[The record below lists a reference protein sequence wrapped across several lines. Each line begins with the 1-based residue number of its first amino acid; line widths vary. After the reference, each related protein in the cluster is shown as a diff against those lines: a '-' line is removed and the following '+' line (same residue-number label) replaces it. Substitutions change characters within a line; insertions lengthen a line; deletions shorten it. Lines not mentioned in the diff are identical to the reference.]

1 MKQSSKN
8 FTNPIGLL
16 SITLLVL
23 CICVYKID
31 FAIRNFALKK
41 THLQITYNQFKTRKK
56 LNSLSNSHFGCSFFA
71 FTTIS
76 YKVHPKIYSSSSSSS
91 SSASASQVSHW
102 LTWNRAL
109 PLPGYMSV
117 TSSL

>member
-56 LNSLSNSHFGCSFFA
+56 TKLFIQL
-71 FTTIS
+71 
-76 YKVHPKIYSSSSSSS
+76 
-91 SSASASQVSHW
+91 
-102 LTWNRAL
+102 AL
-109 PLPGYMSV
+109 RLFVLRFHYNFIQSTPQNLFLILFVFVLRLGQPG
-117 TSSL
+117 